1 MGVDLAALNE
11 YLADKTFIEG
21 CVPPQ
26 RLAASPAALF
36 APCFSAASALGLR
49 ACWGAIGPWGELCFF
64 QQLRAPAFFFLGRGG
79 AHDRFPRV
87 VACRRFRR
95 LDQVLTGALCLRSYA
110 PSQADV
116 ATYDA
121 AGAGVADE
129 FPHVKRFLRLI
140 DSYSTA
146 KKAALP
152 GTYAAKFGS
161 ADAAA
166 PAPAAAAE
174 EEEDAGEDD
183 LWGDEDE
190 EAEEEN
196 EKRLAAIAA
205 AHKAKKAAA
214 GKLKVVIAM
223 SKVILDVKPWDDTTD
238 MAELEKLVRGIKHP
252 TNPKAIEWQAGALE
266 DIGYG
271 IKKLRI
277 MVQVIDDEVSVDV
290 NREAF
295 LICCSESR

>member
-1 MGVDLAALNE
+1 MLMCWTHAQVGLAKGYRMFTMPELGAGKDPLE
-11 YLADKTFIEG
+11 SLYAVTGGPTAEVLAMVKD
-21 CVPPQ
+21 
-26 RLAASPAALF
+26 
-36 APCFSAASALGLR
+36 
-49 ACWGAIGPWGELCFF
+49 
-64 QQLRAPAFFFLGRGG
+64 
-79 AHDRFPRV
+79 
-87 VACRRFRR
+87 
-95 LDQVLTGALCLRSYA
+95 
-110 PSQADV
+110 DV
-116 ATYDA
+116 AP
-121 AGAGVADE
+121 E
-129 FPHVKRFLRLI
+129 PE
-140 DSYSTA
+140 
-146 KKAALP
+146 P
-152 GTYAAKFGS
+152 P
-161 ADAAA
+161 AAA
-166 PAPAAAAE
+166 PAEEA

-238 MAELEKLVRGIKHP
+238 MKELEKLVRGIKHP

>member
-1 MGVDLAALNE
+1 MCWTHAQVGLAKGYRMFTMPELGAGKDPLE
-11 YLADKTFIEG
+11 SLYAVTGGPTAEVLAMVKD
-21 CVPPQ
+21 
-26 RLAASPAALF
+26 
-36 APCFSAASALGLR
+36 
-49 ACWGAIGPWGELCFF
+49 
-64 QQLRAPAFFFLGRGG
+64 
-79 AHDRFPRV
+79 
-87 VACRRFRR
+87 
-95 LDQVLTGALCLRSYA
+95 
-110 PSQADV
+110 DV
-116 ATYDA
+116 AP
-121 AGAGVADE
+121 E
-129 FPHVKRFLRLI
+129 PE
-140 DSYSTA
+140 
-146 KKAALP
+146 P
-152 GTYAAKFGS
+152 P
-161 ADAAA
+161 AAA
-166 PAPAAAAE
+166 PAEEA

-238 MAELEKLVRGIKHP
+238 MKELEKLVRGIKHP

-277 MVQVIDDEVSVDV
+277 MVQVIDDEVSVDDDLV
-290 NREAF
+290 EKIVDEFDDHVQSVDIFAF
-295 LICCSESR
+295 NKV